1 MYLLGETVGELNV
14 KNGARKRAYSVIRGK
29 ERVQFG
35 LEIFNLG
42 QILRFKRFKI
52 IATQSQFWAES
63 LNQSNFILKET
74 FFLLVV

>member
-14 KNGARKRAYSVIRGK
+14 KNGARKRAYSVIREK

-42 QILRFKRFKI
+42 QILGLKRFKI
-52 IATQSQFWAES
+52 IATQSQFWAD
-63 LNQSNFILKET
+63 FILKET